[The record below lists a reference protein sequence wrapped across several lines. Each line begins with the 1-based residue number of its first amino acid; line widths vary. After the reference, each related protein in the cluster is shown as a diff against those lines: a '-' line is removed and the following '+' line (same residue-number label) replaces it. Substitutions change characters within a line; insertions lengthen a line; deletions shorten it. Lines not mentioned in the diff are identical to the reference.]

1 MATVRHDDEL
11 KRSRPAPSDTRP
23 GGRLTGSPRQLYG
36 KALLSGP
43 RDGGY
48 LPYLDRSGLILE
60 SPATAS
66 ETQEYENRQNRLR
79 EYR

>member
-23 GGRLTGSPRQLYG
+23 GGRLTSSPRQLYG
-36 KALLSGP
+36 EPLLSGP

-48 LPYLDRSGLILE
+48 LPYLDRFGRILE
-60 SPATAS
+60 SPAAAS
-66 ETQEYENRQNRLR
+66 ETQK
-79 EYR
+79 